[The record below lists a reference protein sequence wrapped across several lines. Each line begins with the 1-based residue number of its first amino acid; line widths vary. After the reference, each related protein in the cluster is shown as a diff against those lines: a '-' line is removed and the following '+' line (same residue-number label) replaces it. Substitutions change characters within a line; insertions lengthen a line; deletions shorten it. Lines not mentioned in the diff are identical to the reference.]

1 MRPCVLDASVAMR
14 WIDASN
20 VPKAN
25 EVRRR
30 ILAGEIG
37 PWVPVLW
44 HWEMANGIAVLER
57 RAVFSA
63 EGAMAAWTE
72 AQLWADKVKTDAGP
86 RSAASEAFHLARRYR
101 LTAYDAGYLELALRL
116 RAPLATL
123 DQELARAAERAGVE
137 LI

>member
-14 WIDASN
+14 WIDASG

-30 ILAGEIG
+30 ILAGKIG

-57 RAVFSA
+57 RAVFSIQ
-63 EGAMAAWTE
+63 GATAAWAE
-72 AQLWADKVKTDAGP
+72 AQLWADKVKTDTNSRYAT
-86 RSAASEAFHLARRYR
+86 SEAFHLARRYR

-123 DQELARAAERAGVE
+123 DQDLARAAGLAGVE